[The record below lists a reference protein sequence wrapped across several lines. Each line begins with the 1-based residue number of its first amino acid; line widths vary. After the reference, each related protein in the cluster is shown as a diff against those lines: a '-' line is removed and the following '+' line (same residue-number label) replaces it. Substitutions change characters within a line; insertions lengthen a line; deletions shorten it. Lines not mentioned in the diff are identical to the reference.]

1 MRRQIM
7 KIILV
12 MMVCAIAAYLM
23 VRCCVSRP
31 TSQIEAITT
40 DPPIIVPM
48 MPSCCT
54 KEVSTEEITTET
66 TTEAETTTE
75 VMTTTVEELYYD
87 IPLPEYLQTYTIEV
101 CREYNINPL
110 VIFAM
115 MEVESLYTIDII
127 GDNGNAVGI
136 LQVHPRWHQERANKL
151 KANLYD
157 VEGNILV
164 AVDLL
169 AELLDK
175 YDNYG
180 LAITAYN
187 RGTAS
192 EISEYGKKVLKIAST
207 IEIKN

>member
-1 MRRQIM
+1 MKKQIVH
-7 KIILV
+7 IILA
-12 MMVCAIAAYLM
+12 MIVCAIAAYFM
-23 VRCCVSRP
+23 VQCCAPPSAPQSEV
-31 TSQIEAITT
+31 ITT
-40 DPPIIVPM
+40 DPPIIVPT

-54 KEVSTEEITTET
+54 TTIQTEEITTEAIT
-66 TTEAETTTE
+66 TIMETEAA
-75 VMTTTVEELYYD
+75 TTTVEVLYYD
-87 IPLPEYLQTYTIEV
+87 IPLPEELQIYTVEV
-101 CREYNINPL
+101 CDKYDVNPL

-115 MEVESLYTIDII
+115 MEVESIYTIDII

-136 LQVHPRWHQERANKL
+136 LQIQPRFHQGRADELNVSIY
-151 KANLYD
+151 N

-175 YDNYG
+175 YGDYG

-192 EISEYGKKVLKIAST
+192 EVSEYGKKVLRIAST

>member
-1 MRRQIM
+1 MKKQIVH
-7 KIILV
+7 IILA
-12 MMVCAIAAYLM
+12 MIVCAIAAYFM
-23 VRCCVSRP
+23 VQCCAPPSAPQSEV
-31 TSQIEAITT
+31 ITT
-40 DPPIIVPM
+40 DPPIIVPT

-54 KEVSTEEITTET
+54 TTIQTEEITTEAT
-66 TTEAETTTE
+66 TTIIETEAA
-75 VMTTTVEELYYD
+75 TTTVEALYYD
-87 IPLPEYLQTYTIEV
+87 IPLPEELQIYTIEV
-101 CREYNINPL
+101 CDEYNINPL

-115 MEVESLYTIDII
+115 MEVESIYTIDII

-136 LQVHPRWHQERANKL
+136 LQIQPRFHQGRADELNVSI
-151 KANLYD
+151 YD

-175 YDNYG
+175 YGDYG

-192 EISEYGKKVLKIAST
+192 EISEYGKKVLRIAST